1 MPLIK
6 LPFKPGV
13 NRENT
18 RYTTE
23 GGWYTSD
30 KVRFR
35 QGTPEKIG
43 GWARIS
49 ANTFIGICWSLWS
62 WSTIAG
68 RKLAGVMTERRR
80 YIEYNGVYNNISPVV
95 DPSWVS
101 PVTVY
106 SSTIGS
112 SIIRVNFNPLWSNK
126 SQFTWVGSYIYFID
140 TTGLDANITAA
151 VLNNKF
157 FTILAYDTSLNI
169 ADIDVGVAA
178 ASAVS
183 SLGIGGYYNHG
194 GPITSNYYSQ
204 SNFGQDLLF
213 CQRGGPICVW
223 SGSVGWLLNG
233 NTITFTTGAITY
245 VTTTQPC
252 PPGAAGSE
260 RFPVYLRSTE
270 TLPSGLNTLALY
282 WLARSGSSGAITT
295 FVVYT
300 AETGGTTVTTTTA
313 GSGTFTAET
322 YARTLQTITN
332 TNVDVP
338 DKVSVVLVSDIYRFV
353 FAMGCNDLGST
364 ASSGTSQLQPML
376 IRWSDQEDYT
386 SWTPEATNQ
395 AGSVL
400 LSRGSEIVAAIQ
412 ARQEVLVWTDAALYA
427 LQYQGPPIVWST
439 QLVGDNISI
448 ASQNA
453 VAFAANMTFWMGV
466 DKFYVYSGTVETL
479 KCDLRQYI
487 YGDINTSQFSQIFA
501 GTNEGFNEIW
511 WFYCSANSST
521 IDRYVIYNY
530 SEKIWYYG
538 SMARTAWVDSGIR
551 NFPLA
556 ATYANNLVNHES
568 GVDDNITGT
577 PVAITASIESA
588 EVDLDDGDK
597 FMFVKRVLPDVT
609 FRGSTAMN
617 PSGILTLK
625 PLANSGSGYLTP
637 ASLGGT
643 SSNADATVTRT
654 ATVPVEAF
662 TGQVYIRLRGRQIAV
677 KFESTGL
684 GVQWQLGSM
693 RLDAKPDG
701 TASGYGVN
709 GGP

>member
-49 ANTFIGICWSLWS
+49 ANTFIGICRSLWS
-62 WSTIAG
+62 WATLGG

-80 YIEYNGVYNNISPVV
+80 YIEYNGTYNNISPVLDV
-95 DPSWVS
+95 NYWPTPNVISA
-101 PVTVY
+101 TV
-106 SSTIGS
+106 GS
-112 SIIRVNFNPLWSNK
+112 SIIKLGFNPLVSN
-126 SQFTWVGSYIYFID
+126 SGDWNWVGSYVYL
-140 TTGLDANITAA
+140 TETNGLDANITEA

-157 FTILAYDTSLNI
+157 FTILSYDSILDEIT
-169 ADIDVGVAA
+169 IDVGVAA
-178 ASAVS
+178 AANVTVPVS
-183 SLGIGGYYNHG
+183 IGGKMNNG
-194 GPITSNYYSQ
+194 GPLTSNYYSQ
-204 SNFGQDLLF
+204 ANFGQDLLF
-213 CQRGGPICVW
+213 CQRGGQICVW
-223 SGSVGWLLNG
+223 RGLSGWLLNG
-233 NTITFTTGAITY
+233 NTITFSVISGDTV
-245 VTTTQPC
+245 VTTTQEC
-252 PPGAAGSE
+252 TRGTGD
-260 RFPVYLRSTE
+260 RFPVFLRSTGH
-270 TLPSGLNTLALY
+270 LPGGFNATTMY
-282 WLARSGSSGAITT
+282 WLGRYGSSGAVTQ
-295 FVVYT
+295 FAVYT
-300 AETGGTTVTTTTA
+300 DSVGGSPVSMTSP

-322 YARTLQTITN
+322 YAVPLKQLSGVLDI
-332 TNVDVP
+332 P
-338 DKVSVVLVSDIYRFV
+338 DKVNIVFVSDIYRFV
-353 FAMGCNDLGST
+353 FALGCNDI
-364 ASSGTSQLQPML
+364 GTTDSVWVSQLQPML
-376 IRWSDQEDYT
+376 IRWSDQESYLD
-386 SWTPEATNQ
+386 WTPSATNQ
-395 AGSVL
+395 AGSL
-400 LSRGSEIVAAIQ
+400 ILSRGSEIIAAQQ
-412 ARQEVLVWTDAALYA
+412 ARQEVLVWTDSALYA
-427 LQYQGPPIVWST
+427 LQYQGPPTVWGA

-448 ASQNA
+448 TSQNA
-453 VAFAANMTFWMGV
+453 MAFAANQTFWMGV

-577 PVAITASIESA
+577 PVAIAASIESA
-588 EVDLDDGDK
+588 EVDLEDGDK

-677 KFESTGL
+677 KFESIAL

-701 TASGYGVN
+701 MASGYGVN